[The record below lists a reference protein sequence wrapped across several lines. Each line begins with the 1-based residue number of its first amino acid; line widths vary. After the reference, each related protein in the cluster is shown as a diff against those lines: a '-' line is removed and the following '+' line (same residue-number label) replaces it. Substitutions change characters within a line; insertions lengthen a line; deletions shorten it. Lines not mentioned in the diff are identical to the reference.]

1 MKAIVAM
8 AQNRI
13 IGSEGKI
20 PWHLPE
26 DLRFFKEKTLGHTIV
41 MGRKTYES
49 IGKPLPGR
57 QNIILSRTM
66 SETQGITLVRS
77 TEELFFLPNSSGF
90 FVIGG
95 AEIYR
100 LLLPYCEELFVT
112 HVSGEVVGDT
122 SFPEFETAFA
132 QGELIFE
139 TNDFKTLRYRRLS

>member
-20 PWHLPE
+20 PWHLPQ
-26 DLRFFKEKTLGHTIV
+26 DLQFFKATTLGHPIV

-49 IGKPLPGR
+49 IGKPLPER
-57 QNIILSRTM
+57 QNIVLSRTM
-66 SETQGITLVRS
+66 NETQGVTLVRS
-77 TEELFFLPNSSGF
+77 TEELLSLPSSSAF

-100 LLLPYCEELFVT
+100 LLLPYCEELLVT
-112 HVSGEVVGDT
+112 HVRGAVVGDT
-122 SFPEFETAFA
+122 SFPDFETEFD
-132 QGELIFE
+132 QGALIFE
-139 TNDFKTLRYRRLS
+139 TNDFKTLRYRRSP

>member
-1 MKAIVAM
+1 
-8 AQNRI
+8 
-13 IGSEGKI
+13 
-20 PWHLPE
+20 
-26 DLRFFKEKTLGHTIV
+26 
-41 MGRKTYES
+41 
-49 IGKPLPGR
+49 
-57 QNIILSRTM
+57 M